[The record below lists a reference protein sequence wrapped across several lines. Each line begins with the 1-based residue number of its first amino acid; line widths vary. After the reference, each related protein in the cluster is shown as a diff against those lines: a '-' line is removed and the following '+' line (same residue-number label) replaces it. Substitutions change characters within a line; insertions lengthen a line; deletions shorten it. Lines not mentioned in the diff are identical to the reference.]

1 MKRTSRPE
9 NLCRRKHRRK
19 ISSGSRGRACASS
32 SVSPFL
38 FAPLMRLI
46 RNFISRKKPCL
57 WGSASYNIKLPCTVI
72 FPLFAT
78 LLYVCTCIEVRVFRM
93 AARMVG
99 SYVLPPPVEIY
110 FRRKFRATENS
121 IRAVASRSFW
131 IFANVLSGRLIL
143 WTVLQKLSFSY
154 PQIILIYASR
164 FCSFYNARE
173 SLRRIL
179 FSIVRVTRKL
189 NSFDS
194 VFEGEAKFKFGK
206 KIFARRCQ

>member
-32 SVSPFL
+32 SVFPFL

-78 LLYVCTCIEVRVFRM
+78 LLYVCTCIEVRVLRM

-99 SYVLPPPVEIY
+99 SYVLLPPVQIY

-121 IRAVASRSFW
+121 IRASRRGHF
-131 IFANVLSGRLIL
+131 
-143 WTVLQKLSFSY
+143 
-154 PQIILIYASR
+154 
-164 FCSFYNARE
+164 E
-173 SLRRIL
+173 SLRMFQAAGWSFEPYCKSFLFRIH
-179 FSIVRVTRKL
+179 KL
-189 NSFDS
+189 
-194 VFEGEAKFKFGK
+194 
-206 KIFARRCQ
+206 

>member
-32 SVSPFL
+32 SVFPSL

-78 LLYVCTCIEVRVFRM
+78 LLYVCTCIEVRVLRM

-99 SYVLPPPVEIY
+99 SYVLPPPVEIS
-110 FRRKFRATENS
+110 FRGKFRATENS

-143 WTVLQKLSFSY
+143 WTVLQKLPFSY
-154 PQIILIYASR
+154 PQIIIIYFTMREKVYVEFYFLPCESR
-164 FCSFYNARE
+164 GS
-173 SLRRIL
+173 
-179 FSIVRVTRKL
+179 
-189 NSFDS
+189 
-194 VFEGEAKFKFGK
+194 
-206 KIFARRCQ
+206 